1 MGLGRF
7 SGRLCGAVLPLGG
20 YPEYTPHSVMK
31 WRVAAVNANS
41 PALKACVLT
50 QVVEQKVISMERN
63 WRRARGG

>member
-1 MGLGRF
+1 
-7 SGRLCGAVLPLGG
+7 
-20 YPEYTPHSVMK
+20 MK

-50 QVVEQKVISMERN
+50 QVVEQKVISMEQN